1 MKKSILGGLIG
12 LSIVLSLDSL
22 MRVLI
27 ALYVAEEILMFSYTG
42 YPGLLSVIL
51 ITLMAG
57 LSSFLGGLFV
67 LTYDKKHQI
76 AGLILFILLLS
87 GLRYG
92 QIHLL
97 YPTEGILYPIIGL
110 ILSLIAVFLAW
121 KVVRPSKSE
130 KDAEKFNRQHH
141 PVDSGK

>member
-22 MRVLI
+22 VRVLI
-27 ALYVAEEILMFSYTG
+27 ALYVDEQILMFSYTG
-42 YPGLLSVIL
+42 YPGWLSVIL
-51 ITLMAG
+51 ITMMAG
-57 LSSFLGGLFV
+57 LSSFLGALFV
-67 LTYDKKHQI
+67 LTYDKNHQV
-76 AGLILFILLLS
+76 AGLILFGVLLT
-87 GLRYG
+87 GFRYG

-97 YPTEGILYPIIGL
+97 YPTEGIIYPIIGF
-110 ILSLIAVFLAW
+110 ILSLIAIFLAW

-130 KDAEKFNRQHH
+130 KDAGTFNQQHH

>member
-27 ALYVAEEILMFSYTG
+27 ALYVDEQILMFSYTG

-51 ITLMAG
+51 ITFMAG
-57 LSSFLGGLFV
+57 ISSFLGGLFV
-67 LTYDKKHQI
+67 LTYDKNHQI
-76 AGLILFILLLS
+76 AGLILFILLLT

-110 ILSLIAVFLAW
+110 ILSLIAIFLAW
-121 KVVRPSKSE
+121 KVVRPSKTE
-130 KDAEKFNRQHH
+130 KDTENFTRNHH
-141 PVDSGK
+141 PVDSDT

>member
-1 MKKSILGGLIG
+1 MKKSILGGFIG

-27 ALYVAEEILMFSYTG
+27 ALYVDEQILMFSYTG
-42 YPGLLSVIL
+42 YPGFLPVIL
-51 ITLMAG
+51 ITVMAG
-57 LSSFLGGLFV
+57 ISSFLGCLFV
-67 LTYDKKHQI
+67 LTYDKNHQI

-97 YPTEGILYPIIGL
+97 YPTEGILYPILGF
-110 ILSLIAVFLAW
+110 ILSLIAIFLAW

-130 KDAEKFNRQHH
+130 KDAEKFNQQHH
-141 PVDSGK
+141 PVNSEK